1 MKNKSTILL
10 IGIILLIIV
19 IVIILYYRHKKLEM
33 FANATLTNMKNST
46 MPYTMPYTVPSITF
60 SQNQQTQQ
68 NQQNQQT
75 QQNQPKKYCA
85 INPVIVDNCISALQ
99 VINKYANSLLTST
112 ISENDKYMLLNQIM
126 FLSDPANYPNKLK

>member
-68 NQQNQQT
+68 NQ
-75 QQNQPKKYCA
+75 PKKYCA